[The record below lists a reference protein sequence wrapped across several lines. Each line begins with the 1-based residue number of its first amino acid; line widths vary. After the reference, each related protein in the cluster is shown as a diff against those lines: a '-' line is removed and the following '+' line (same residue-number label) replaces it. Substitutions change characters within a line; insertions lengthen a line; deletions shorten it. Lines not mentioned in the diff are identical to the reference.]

1 MGADDLYEQIRIAI
15 SQSLCS
21 TFEVVGILEMAKQ
34 ELLLNALESDDE
46 EGEGFH
52 EALGE

>member
-1 MGADDLYEQIRIAI
+1 MGADELYEQISIAI

-34 ELLLNALESDDE
+34 ELLLNALEADDE

-52 EALGE
+52 EVLGE